1 MQILIELDA
10 VTYAHINENTE
21 DSLDEGKAI
30 EAIRK
35 GMVFPET
42 IKMQHPIHMNFDAMR
57 DICKFYH
64 VGIDQDHEAWPTC
77 RYKPAIPAG
86 CSWSPC
92 NVEKCP
98 LLVRVK
104 EGETEQ

>member
-1 MQILIELDA
+1 MQILIELDDY
-10 VTYAHINENTE
+10 TFGHIKENTE
-21 DSLDEGKAI
+21 DSRDEYIAL
-30 EAIRK
+30 EAIRG

-42 IKMQHPIHMNFDAMR
+42 IEMQEPIHMNFKAMR

-64 VGIDQDHEAWPTC
+64 VGFDQDHEAWPTC

-86 CSWSPC
+86 CSWAPC

-98 LLVRVK
+98 LLVRLK
-104 EGETEQ
+104 EGETKQ